1 MIHLMLSIEVIT
13 EKSGWVMAVSMLPGS
28 WTRYLGLIWYL
39 VSGPG
44 VEVGVGDVEHK
55 GEGSGDKQHEHGA
68 WNGLDEFVFDEETAK
83 EER

>member
-1 MIHLMLSIEVIT
+1 MGDGGEHVAWKLDEV
-13 EKSGWVMAVSMLPGS
+13 
-28 WTRYLGLIWYL
+28 LGADLVL